1 MFSFFY
7 FLNSRLN
14 KGGIETVK
22 TYILKA
28 FDLKEHELKKTLLL
42 QLNIFLIITTLL
54 IVKPTINSLFL
65 SELTSDALPLGY
77 ILTAIM
83 ALLGSYSYNWALE
96 RFTLIKVITMTF
108 VFSIASLVFFGLAF
122 QLNFARGFFLYI
134 PYVWVAIF
142 GLLTASQ
149 FWILANLVYNI
160 REAKRVFGFIG
171 AGAIT
176 GGIFGGYLT
185 SILAKLLSAEG
196 LLFVA
201 AGLLVF
207 CIPITKHVWK
217 MEVPRLNT
225 FQVSKRHGPKEK
237 SPFKLI
243 RKSKLLSHI
252 AIVVG
257 ISVLVAKL
265 VDYQYSDY
273 AARLIPNKDDLA
285 SFFGFWFSTL
295 SVVSLVIQLFLTPRI
310 VGTFGVGKSLLWLP
324 LGILLGSILLLL
336 IPELWVVVAIKLT
349 EGSLKQSVNKASTEL
364 LSIPIPIEI
373 KKRTKTFI
381 DVVVDSIATGVA
393 GITLYL
399 FIHGFHVSST
409 LISFL
414 VIVLILVWVF
424 YVVLLRK
431 EYIFAFKELLTASHD
446 NKNQQ
451 HHKKELPITS
461 ILETV
466 KKVFAEGSEG
476 QIIHMLHRTKEVQ
489 DERLFYPIK
498 ELLMHISPEVRI
510 LAIKNLYDLKTE
522 NLSKEM
528 ELLILDSNQEV
539 TTEAFH
545 YLAKYYPGDPHV
557 LLEKYLNSEDH
568 TISNAALIM
577 LAEEY
582 RHRHSMFRN
591 EEIVNSIKYAMDG
604 IAHIEDNRLR
614 EERLDAVL
622 QAIGY
627 SRLEKFYPFIRTH
640 MESKDLEIQ
649 KSAIKAASRTLDF
662 HFVEQLLHHIVHKET
677 RQEVIEALYHYGE
690 PVIDVLYHLVHD
702 EKVSPEAGMHAIAVF
717 EKFESPK
724 AMRAL
729 LRLIDSEHMVEIEAI
744 EALKRLKWSENHL
757 EVDDKLVIDR
767 VLTECQIYQT
777 TLSVIHSHIVLQHRN
792 KRKEENPE
800 LTEARNGLMNVLE
813 HRIDRQLNRIFKLVG
828 VKYPPGDIDPIFQSI
843 VYGEEE
849 QRINAIEFLDNI
861 LNNTLKRQL
870 IPVAESMPVSTL
882 NEQKLK
888 KLNLKIYSEVECYNL
903 LMERKDSRLKMAVLY
918 LIEQSK
924 SPKFKFLVERASRDS
939 HPKIQNRA
947 QHILKTIYS

>member
-1 MFSFFY
+1 M
-7 FLNSRLN
+7 LLL
-14 KGGIETVK
+14 KK
-22 TYILKA
+22 YILKA

-42 QLNIFLIITTLL
+42 QLNIFLIITVLL

-65 SELTSDALPLGY
+65 SELTSNALPVGY

-83 ALLGSYSYNWALE
+83 ALLGSYSYNRALE
-96 RFTLIKVITMTF
+96 KFSLIGVIQMTF
-108 VFSIASLVFFGLAF
+108 VFSIVSLVFFGLAF
-122 QLNFARGFFLYI
+122 EFQFAKGFFLYI

-185 SILAKLLSAEG
+185 SVLATVLSAEG

-207 CIPITKHVWK
+207 CLPITRYVWK
-217 MEVPRLNT
+217 REVPQLNT
-225 FQVSKRHGPKEK
+225 FQVSKRQGPKET

-273 AARLIPNKDDLA
+273 AARLIPDKDNLA

-295 SVVSLVIQLFLTPRI
+295 SVVSLIIQLFLTPRI

-324 LGILLGSILLLL
+324 LGILLGSILLLF
-336 IPELWVVVAIKLT
+336 IPELWVVVALKLT
-349 EGSLKQSVNKASTEL
+349 EGSLKQSVNKAATEL
-364 LSIPIPIEI
+364 LSIPIPIDI

-381 DVVVDSIATGVA
+381 DVVVDSIATGAA

-409 LISFL
+409 LVSFL
-414 VIVLILVWVF
+414 VIGLILVWMF

-431 EYIFAFKELLTASHD
+431 EYINAFKDLLDVAHS
-446 NKNQQ
+446 
-451 HHKKELPITS
+451 HKKSKHSKKEVPITS
-461 ILETV
+461 ITETV
-466 KKVFAEGSEG
+466 KRVLAEGSEG
-476 QIIHMLHRTKEVQ
+476 QLIYMLDKTKEIQ
-489 DERLFYPIK
+489 DERFFYSIK

-510 LAIKNLYDLKTE
+510 LAIQNLYYLSTE
-522 NLSKEM
+522 NLSAEM
-528 ELLILDSNQEV
+528 ELLIQDSNQEV

-545 YLAKYYPGDPHV
+545 YLAKYYPGDPHI
-557 LLEKYLNSEDH
+557 LLDKYLKSEDQ

-582 RHRHSMFRN
+582 RHRHSSFRN
-591 EEIVNSIKYAMDG
+591 EEIITAIKTAMERVNE
-604 IAHIEDNRLR
+604 IEDRELRDNRL
-614 EERLDAVL
+614 DAIL
-622 QAIGY
+622 SAIGY
-627 SRLEKFYPFIRTH
+627 SRLTEFYPFIRNN
-640 MESKDLEIQ
+640 MESEDVKVQ
-649 KSAIKAASRTLDF
+649 KSAIKAASLSLDIDF
-662 HFVEQLLHHIVHKET
+662 AEQLLHHIVHKDT
-677 RQEVIEALYHYGE
+677 RKDVVEALFHFGE

-702 EKVSPEAGMHAIAVF
+702 EKVASEAGKHAIAVF
-717 EKFESPK
+717 EKFASPK
-724 AMRAL
+724 ALKAL
-729 LRLIDSEHMVEIEAI
+729 LNLIDTEHMVEIEAI
-744 EALKRLKWSENHL
+744 EAIKRLKWADNHL
-757 EVDDKLVIDR
+757 DVDDKMVINR
-767 VLTECQIYQT
+767 VLAECQVYQS
-777 TLSVIHSHIVLQHRN
+777 TLSVIHSQIVIQHKN
-792 KRKEENPE
+792 KGVQENSE
-800 LTEARNGLMNVLE
+800 LIEARNGLMNILE
-813 HRIDRQLNRIFKLVG
+813 HRIDRQLHRIFKLVG
-828 VKYPPGDIDPIFQSI
+828 VKYPPEDIDPIFNSI
-843 VYGEEE
+843 VHGEEE
-849 QRINAIEFLDNI
+849 QRVNAIEFLDNI
-861 LNNTLKRQL
+861 LQSPLKREL
-870 IPVAESMPVSTL
+870 IPVAETMPMDTL
-882 NEQKLK
+882 SEDKIR
-888 KLNLKIYSEVECYNL
+888 KLNLKILSEVECYNI

-918 LIEQSK
+918 VIEQTK
-924 SPKFKFLVERASRDS
+924 SPKFKFLVEKAQKDH

-947 QHILKTIYS
+947 KQLLVKIYS